1 MSDIVQVQ
9 KRDKKEEGSRA
20 CRRMREEG
28 LIPAVLYGHKEAC
41 VNLKVKVVDIVT
53 AVRLGHKLL
62 DLKGAISEKALLKSV
77 QWDSLGTDIIHVD
90 LARVSETERV
100 RTKVAV
106 ELKGDAPG
114 AREGGMVKHI
124 LHEIEIECPAA
135 SSPERIIAWVKDLHV
150 GGEIFA
156 RDLTLPE
163 GVKIAGHDDVVVAT
177 CAKVVVSAEEA
188 VATPGA
194 AEPELIRKE
203 KPADE
208 AAE

>member
-20 CRRMREEG
+20 CRRLREQG

-41 VNLKVKVVDIVT
+41 VNLKVKADDIET
-53 AVRLGHKLL
+53 ALRLGHKLL
-62 DLKGAISEKALLKSV
+62 DLKGALTEKALLKSV

-90 LARVSETERV
+90 LARVSESEKV
-100 RTKVAV
+100 RTKVVV

-114 AREGGMVKHI
+114 VREGGLIKHV

-135 SSPERIIAWVKDLHV
+135 SIPERIICWVKDLHV

-156 RDLTLPE
+156 RDLALPE

-177 CAKVVVSAEEA
+177 CAKVQVSAEEPTA
-188 VATPGA
+188 APGA

-203 KPADE
+203 KPAEE